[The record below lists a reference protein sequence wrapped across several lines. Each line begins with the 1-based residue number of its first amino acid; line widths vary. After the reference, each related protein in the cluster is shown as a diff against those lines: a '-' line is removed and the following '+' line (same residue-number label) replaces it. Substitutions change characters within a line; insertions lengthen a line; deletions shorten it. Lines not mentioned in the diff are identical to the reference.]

1 MQFFRVVEQ
10 RIARIGITLERA
22 APSLTSSSAAI
33 LSSSLSS
40 LSAEAMVG
48 GVEAGRGF
56 SEMALLSFTWGFGP
70 SVSSES
76 DFCTDKP
83 GRIKGRT
90 GNQLHKRILIFYHYH
105 CCEV

>member
-1 MQFFRVVEQ
+1 MQFFQVVEQ
-10 RIARIGITLERA
+10 RIARIGITWQLA
-22 APSLTSSSAAI
+22 APWLTSSSAAI

-56 SEMALLSFTWGFGP
+56 SETALLSFTWGFGP

-76 DFCTDKP
+76 DFCTNKP
-83 GRIKGRT
+83 GRIKGHI
-90 GNQLHKRILIFYHYH
+90 GNQLHILIQIFYHYH
-105 CCEV
+105 YC